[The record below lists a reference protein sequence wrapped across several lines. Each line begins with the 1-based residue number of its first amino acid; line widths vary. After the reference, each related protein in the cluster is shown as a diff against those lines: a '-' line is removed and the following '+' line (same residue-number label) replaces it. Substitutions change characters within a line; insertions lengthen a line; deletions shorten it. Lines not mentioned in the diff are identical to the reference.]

1 MKKMTEQNLEFVV
14 NSPKYG
20 WWSILPIIIAVYA
33 VLHWSAVDTDMS
45 VRALYEGLPW
55 IGDFLTRMFP
65 PNLSYIGDSLIAP
78 AIQTLQI
85 ALWGTVLAV
94 IMAVPLSF
102 FAAKNLAPNVFVYQL
117 ARQTLNVFRGINE
130 LILALIFV
138 AAVGLGPFAGVLALA
153 LHGAGMVGKFFAEA
167 IEEMDQGP
175 VEAMRATG
183 CSKLQIIIFA
193 VLPQVFPSWIGI
205 SLYRLEANIRTS
217 AVLGIIGAGG
227 IGFELMTS
235 MKMFEYTDTAACILV
250 ILGLVFFTDI
260 ISSKLR
266 QMIR

>member
-1 MKKMTEQNLEFVV
+1 MKEQNLSFVV
-14 NSPKYG
+14 NRPKRG
-20 WWSILPIIIAVYA
+20 WWIIIPIIIAIYA
-33 VLHWSAVDTDMS
+33 VLHWAAIGSRMNFESLAN
-45 VRALYEGLPW
+45 GLPW
-55 IGDFLTRMFP
+55 IGDFLSRMFP
-65 PNLSYIGDSLIAP
+65 PNLSYISESLIGP
-78 AIQTLQI
+78 ALQTFQI
-85 ALWGTVLAV
+85 ALWGTVLA
-94 IMAVPLSF
+94 IIIAIPLCF
-102 FAAKNLAPNVFVYQL
+102 MAAKNLAPNMFVYQL
-117 ARQTLNVFRGINE
+117 SRQTLNILRGINE

-175 VEAMRATG
+175 IEAMKAAG

-193 VLPQVFPSWIGI
+193 VFPQVFPSWISI
-205 SLYRLEANIRTS
+205 SLYRLESNIRTS
-217 AVLGIIGAGG
+217 AVLGMIGAGG
-227 IGFELMTS
+227 IGFELITS
-235 MKMFEYTDTAACILV
+235 MKMFEYNDTAACIIV

>member
-1 MKKMTEQNLEFVV
+1 MKVKNFNFVI
-14 NSPKYG
+14 NKPKYG
-20 WWSILPIIIAVYA
+20 WWILIPIIVACYVL
-33 VLHWSAVDTDMS
+33 LHWAAVGARMNFES
-45 VRALYEGLPW
+45 LANGLPW
-55 IGDFLTRMFP
+55 VGDFLSRMFP
-65 PNLSYIGDSLIAP
+65 PNLSYISESLIGP
-78 AIQTLQI
+78 ALQTFQI

-94 IMAVPLSF
+94 IIALPLCF
-102 FAAKNLAPNVFVYQL
+102 MAAKNLAPNVFIYQL
-117 ARQTLNVFRGINE
+117 SRQILNLFRGINE

-175 VEAMRATG
+175 IEAMRASG
-183 CSKLQIIIFA
+183 CSKLQIIVFA
-193 VLPQVFPSWIGI
+193 VLPQVFPAWISI
-205 SLYRLEANIRTS
+205 SLYRLESNIRTS
-217 AVLGIIGAGG
+217 AVLGMIGAGG
-227 IGFELMTS
+227 IGFELITS
-235 MKMFEYTDTAACILV
+235 MKMFEYNDTAACIIV